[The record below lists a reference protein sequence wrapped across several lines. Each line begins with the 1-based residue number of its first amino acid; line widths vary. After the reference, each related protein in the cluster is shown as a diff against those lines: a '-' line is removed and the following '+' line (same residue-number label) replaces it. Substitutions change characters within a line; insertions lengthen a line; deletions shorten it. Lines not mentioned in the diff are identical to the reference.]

1 MCIRDRN
8 YADRSA
14 AHLVGR
20 IIFGYN
26 DNYIVSAP
34 VASYKANNRG
44 LFDMGGN
51 VAEWTNDFYEIPS
64 KEKVQDPTGPDKGDF
79 HVIKGSSWMHG
90 TVTDLRY
97 SFRDYGVEGRQD
109 VGFRIAK
116 YAEEKL

>member
-1 MCIRDRN
+1 
-8 YADRSA
+8 
-14 AHLVGR
+14 
-20 IIFGYN
+20 
-26 DNYIVSAP
+26 
-34 VASYKANNRG
+34 
-44 LFDMGGN
+44 MGGN

-64 KEKVQDPTGPDKGDF
+64 NEKVQDPTGPDKGYF